1 MLSAAYFVNPHQGR
15 NIVVSL
21 TVIANW
27 HRRILG
33 RACHVQWRAIS
44 FFNRPKRFEFTD
56 CLDWPNLQYDVK
68 VPRACD
74 RSGRASQR
82 GSISSKWCSSKC
94 SRRHVTTVAR
104 RSILSW
110 CPQREVNTQIFSMFV
125 GMYSPTAMTA
135 CQRGSIVPFAAGTPR
150 SRFSAAAM
158 VSFAG
163 MARCRIGAFTA
174 RSRVPAGT
182 FRSHPSSRRIGIDRH
197 CARHRTGR
205 DGRVLPPA

>member
-1 MLSAAYFVNPHQGR
+1 MSRAAAGYLLLQPAEAFRVHG
-15 NIVVSL
+15 L
-21 TVIANW
+21 FGLA
-27 HRRILG
+27 
-33 RACHVQWRAIS
+33 
-44 FFNRPKRFEFTD
+44 EFT
-56 CLDWPNLQYDVK
+56 VRREGAAS
-68 VPRACD
+68 V
-74 RSGRASQR
+74 RSLRTSISTC

-110 CPQREVNTQIFSMFV
+110 CPQREVNTQISSMFV

-158 VSFAG
+158 VSSAG

-182 FRSHPSSRRIGIDRH
+182 FRSHPSSHRTGIDRH